1 MNPNHSIP
9 TPPLCPPAISLQML
23 GDGGGKESS
32 SLSTPLLAK
41 GQSCM
46 DSKDEQWEGD
56 SLQGFLA
63 P

>member
-9 TPPLCPPAISLQML
+9 TPPLQML

-32 SLSTPLLAK
+32 SLSIPLLAK
-41 GQSCM
+41 GRSCM

-56 SLQGFLA
+56 SLQGFPA